1 MGLFGRKN
9 ATGQSIRTY
18 TKTKRKVDHLL
29 KAIPK
34 RKKPPG
40 KPTEK
45 LTRDLMQDLAGKSG
59 TAAEEAAFQVYQRQI
74 RQILTRQGPQSSDW
88 QRIIKSVERSRDEDY
103 LAGLRGAAESIWD
116 WQSHAAPT
124 PGTIEVSIDD
134 LVRHI
139 DARLRVVAPGRP
151 EP

>member
-9 ATGQSIRTY
+9 AKGQSTRTY
-18 TKTKRKVDHLL
+18 TKTKRRVDHVL

-40 KPTEK
+40 KPTEQ
-45 LTRDLMQDLAGKSG
+45 LTRGLMQDLAGKSG
-59 TAAEEAAFQVYQRQI
+59 MAAADAAFNVYQREI
-74 RQILTRQGPQSSDW
+74 RQILTQQGPQSSDW
-88 QRIIKSVERSRDEDY
+88 QRIVKSVERSRDEDY
-103 LAGLRGAAESIWD
+103 LTGLRAAAESIWD

-134 LVRHI
+134 LVRRI
-139 DARLRVVAPGRP
+139 DARLRVVAPRP
-151 EP
+151 PKP